1 MKDTENTHSARRRRR
16 TVNKTYRGFELGT
29 EDAYDAKLLDGT
41 IDVLE
46 SSLEKHSRVLVKR
59 IDLHLPSDIDPEQRN
74 KVFSDVTGEIV
85 RNFNRPRVRGVAK
98 PRPSL
103 DAQYIM
109 TTEQNEADT
118 QHGHIVLTLNG
129 NHVQSGYYPMQ
140 EIKAIVE
147 RKLGRDTLVHEC
159 RDGEWLIHRGNED
172 ELAEVIRGTSYI
184 AKVRTKER
192 NQGREMMRSQ
202 LKRKR

>member
-1 MKDTENTHSARRRRR
+1 MPLDIWE
-16 TVNKTYRGFELGT
+16 VNIRMGEKVPIV
-29 EDAYDAKLLDGT
+29 K
-41 IDVLE
+41 I
-46 SSLEKHSRVLVKR
+46 SKSLNYNIGLA
-59 IDLHLPSDIDPEQRN
+59 L
-74 KVFSDVTGEIV
+74 FSVPTGE